1 MQAILECL
9 RTQVSGARLQK
20 LGLSTFAEVFTSQ
33 DQTGDHLYV
42 NNPWQPYV
50 DGGLDI
56 EDPFVPLLPEE
67 LIASGNYEKVPIMIG
82 DNSEGGL
89 LMMSP
94 FIQHPYLYVNFT
106 ESLPKLLLKKEK
118 MDITFKDLQVI
129 ETVKK

>member
-1 MQAILECL
+1 MKKLIFYIFFVQAILECL

-89 LMMSP
+89 LMMSQV
-94 FIQHPYLYVNFT
+94 FNNFNLEASCLSVKGPYPPT
-106 ESLPKLLLKKEK
+106 SLWAS
-118 MDITFKDLQVI
+118 
-129 ETVKK
+129 